1 MDRMYVG
8 SVVIDVND
16 LEKMRAFWQDALG
29 YVKDY
34 ASDHWVKLSDPN
46 EKGVTVSLQ
55 LVPEP
60 RQGKNRLH
68 LDLYARNQM
77 REVERLEG
85 LGATREREPEEDE
98 DFVVLSDPEGNL
110 FCVIDQGATG

>member
-16 LEKMRAFWQDALG
+16 IQKMRAFWQDALG
-29 YVKDY
+29 YEQDY
-34 ASDHWVKLSDPN
+34 ASDDWVKLSDPQ

-60 RQGKNRLH
+60 REGKNRLH
-68 LDLYARNQM
+68 LDLYAENQIA
-77 REVERLEG
+77 EVERLEG
-85 LGATREREPEEDE
+85 LGARRERGPKEGE

-110 FCVIDQGATG
+110 FCVIDQSATG